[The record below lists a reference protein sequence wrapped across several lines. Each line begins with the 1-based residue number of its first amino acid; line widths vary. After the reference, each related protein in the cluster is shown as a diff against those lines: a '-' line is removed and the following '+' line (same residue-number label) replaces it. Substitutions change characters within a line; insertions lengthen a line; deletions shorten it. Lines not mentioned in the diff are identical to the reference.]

1 MEIGDKRKIMIAIE
15 DCIMYNNGTRFAI
28 TAATFAAIGGSYE

>member
-1 MEIGDKRKIMIAIE
+1 MIAIE

-28 TAATFAAIGGSYE
+28 TAVFFAAIGGSYE